1 MSLKSELL
9 SRHPEIFEGRSIL
22 VTGFF
27 PDNEIISLARTAE
40 NLLVWCT
47 DYVQFLSFAP
57 LFSSAAASSPAAPSQ
72 PPVSA
77 ASSSDSSPSSAGFLS
92 WQEGNKTVMFG
103 AEPAVSFAPSCALI
117 YMSKNKKENIFY
129 LESVRRRL
137 PEGSEVFVIGG
148 NDEGVRGM
156 ETILKNTGPAEKY
169 DYGRKCALFRMIVKK
184 SPALKTEAAPAAAPS
199 EDTTSPAPHAECY
212 NAVIRD
218 ISLNVA
224 MIPGVFSMDRMD
236 QGTRFLLESIADLDL
251 SHVKTVLDA
260 GTGSGIIAVF
270 LKKLLPDARVTAVD
284 VSAFALKA
292 ARETARLNNADIR
305 VLPSDMLDETDR
317 YDLIISNPPFHV
329 GKKQV
334 FGPVLKLIR
343 DCPSHLNSGG
353 SFFMV
358 ANAFL
363 PYENHLSQAFW
374 KSGVKN
380 RNSQYKI
387 LYGFTK

>member
-1 MSLKSELL
+1 
-9 SRHPEIFEGRSIL
+9 
-22 VTGFF
+22 
-27 PDNEIISLARTAE
+27 
-40 NLLVWCT
+40 
-47 DYVQFLSFAP
+47 
-57 LFSSAAASSPAAPSQ
+57 
-72 PPVSA
+72 
-77 ASSSDSSPSSAGFLS
+77 
-92 WQEGNKTVMFG
+92 MFG
-103 AEPAVSFAPSCALI
+103 TEPAVSFEPSCALI

-129 LESVRRRL
+129 VESVRRLL
-137 PEGSEVFVIGG
+137 PEGAEVFVIGG

-169 DYGRKCALFRMIVKK
+169 DYGRKCTLFRMIVKK
-184 SPALKTEAAPAAAPS
+184 SPATDTEAAHAAAPS
-199 EDTTSPAPHAECY
+199 EVSPSTAANTEFY
-212 NAVIRD
+212 NAIIRD

-251 SHVKTVLDA
+251 SRVKTVLDA

-270 LKKLLPDARVTAVD
+270 LKKLLPEAQVTAVD

-343 DCPSHLNSGG
+343 DCPSHLASGG

>member
-1 MSLKSELL
+1 MSPKSELL

-47 DYVQFLSFAP
+47 DYTQFSSFAP
-57 LFSSAAASSPAAPSQ
+57 LFSAAASS
-72 PPVSA
+72 
-77 ASSSDSSPSSAGFLS
+77 ASSSPATIPAASTPDSSPSSGSILS
-92 WQEGNKTVMFG
+92 WKEGNKTVIFG
-103 AEPAVSFAPSCALI
+103 TEPAVSFAPSCALI

-129 LESVRRRL
+129 VESVRSLL
-137 PEGSEVFVIGG
+137 PEGAEVFVIGG

-169 DYGRKCALFRMIVKK
+169 DYGRKCTLFRMLVKK
-184 SPALKTEAAPAAAPS
+184 APDQTMEVASAANPS
-199 EDTTSPAPHAECY
+199 EVTPSPAPNTAFY
-212 NAVIRD
+212 NAIIRD

-251 SHVKTVLDA
+251 SRVKTILDA

-270 LKKLLPDARVTAVD
+270 LKTLLPKALVTAVD

-305 VLPSDMLDETDR
+305 VIPSDMLDETDR

-343 DCPSHLNSGG
+343 DCPSHLASGG
-353 SFFMV
+353 SFYMV

-374 KSGVKN
+374 KSGVKY

>member
-57 LFSSAAASSPAAPSQ
+57 LFSSAASPAASSPA
-72 PPVSA
+72 PVSA
-77 ASSSDSSPSSAGFLS
+77 VSASDSSPSSAGILS
-92 WQEGNKTVMFG
+92 WQKGNKTVMFG
-103 AEPAVSFAPSCALI
+103 AEPRISFEPSSALI

-129 LESVRRRL
+129 LESVRRLL
-137 PEGSEVFVIGG
+137 PEGAEVFVIGG

-184 SPALKTEAAPAAAPS
+184 SPTQTTEAASAAAPS
-199 EDTTSPAPHAECY
+199 EATTSPAPLAECY

-251 SHVKTVLDA
+251 MSSKGKPCLMPVPA
-260 GTGSGIIAVF
+260 
-270 LKKLLPDARVTAVD
+270 P
-284 VSAFALKA
+284 AL
-292 ARETARLNNADIR
+292 
-305 VLPSDMLDETDR
+305 S
-317 YDLIISNPPFHV
+317 
-329 GKKQV
+329 
-334 FGPVLKLIR
+334 
-343 DCPSHLNSGG
+343 
-353 SFFMV
+353 
-358 ANAFL
+358 
-363 PYENHLSQAFW
+363 PYS
-374 KSGVKN
+374 
-380 RNSQYKI
+380 
-387 LYGFTK
+387 

>member
-72 PPVSA
+72 TPVSP

-92 WQEGNKTVMFG
+92 WQEGNKTVMFD

-129 LESVRRRL
+129 LESVRRHL

-184 SPALKTEAAPAAAPS
+184 SPTQTTEAASAAAPS
-199 EDTTSPAPHAECY
+199 EATTSPAPLAECY
-212 NAVIRD
+212 NAVIQN

-224 MIPGVFSMDRMD
+224 MIPGIFSMDRMD
-236 QGTRFLLESIADLDL
+236 QGTRFLLESIADQDL

-270 LKKLLPDARVTAVD
+270 LKKLLPDARVIAVD